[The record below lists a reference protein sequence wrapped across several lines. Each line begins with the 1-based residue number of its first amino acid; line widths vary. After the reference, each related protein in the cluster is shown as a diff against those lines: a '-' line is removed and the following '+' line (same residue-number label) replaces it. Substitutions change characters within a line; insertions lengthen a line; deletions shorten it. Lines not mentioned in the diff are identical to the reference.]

1 MCGFFF
7 SNNINK
13 GKDLAKIRE
22 IERILKNRGPDNRK
36 TIFLKKSVLSFSG
49 LSIIDRSNRANQPYS
64 DFSKRYFYYLTVRFI
79 IIKF

>member
-22 IERILKNRGPDNRK
+22 IERILKNRGLIIEKPY
-36 TIFLKKSVLSFSG
+36 FLKKAFCHSADS
-49 LSIIDRSNRANQPYS
+49 Q
-64 DFSKRYFYYLTVRFI
+64 
-79 IIKF
+79 